1 VSSRRKGR
9 HPSPEERRLW
19 ETVTADVTPIAPPSR
34 LRARKKKAAPAEDGP
49 ATPPEAPATDV
60 GQPARARNVVS
71 QEALRAALGR
81 KTMPKPPAP
90 PPLAPLEPRE
100 RRRLVRGTRAI
111 DARIDLHG
119 LTQAE
124 AHQRLRGFL
133 SRAQAEGAS
142 VVLVITGKGGADGSL
157 AADGRGILR
166 RVVPQWLSFA
176 EFRGL
181 VVGFEEAHGAHG
193 GGGALYVR
201 VRRAGR
207 GGSR

>member
-1 VSSRRKGR
+1 MSSRRKGR

-19 ETVTADVTPIAPPSR
+19 ETVTADVTPIATPSR
-34 LRARKKKAAPAEDGP
+34 LRARRKKSASGDADPQEL
-49 ATPPEAPATDV
+49 PEAPASEP
-60 GQPARARNVVS
+60 GQPARGKTVVS

-81 KTMPKPPAP
+81 KATPRPPAP
-90 PPLAPLEPRE
+90 PPLAPLEPRQ

-124 AHQRLRGFL
+124 AHARLRGFL

-181 VVGFEEAHGAHG
+181 VVGFEEAHGTHG

-207 GGSR
+207 GGRR